1 MGVSVSRLQS
11 ALSSLLSW
19 GKDKEVRILMVGL
32 DSAGKVSRGLL
43 RVGVSFG
50 GGLGV
55 VFLCLL

>member
-1 MGVSVSRLQS
+1 
-11 ALSSLLSW
+11 
-19 GKDKEVRILMVGL
+19 MVGL